1 MTSDSS
7 NRNQGSEVDI
17 AALARK
23 YVEERTKRLRPDGID
38 QYRSL
43 DEMGEEFARDP
54 HADRAFSRAPVRRE
68 TDVLIVGGGFAG
80 LLGAANLRK
89 AGISDIVIV
98 DRAADFGGTWYWNRY
113 PGVRCDVESYVYLPL
128 LEETGFIPSEK
139 YARGAEIQEH
149 CQRIARHLNL
159 YDDALL
165 QTGVTS
171 LDWDE
176 TKTRWIARTDR
187 GDLLEAQFVLSCTG
201 LFNCPKLPAISGI
214 ESFRGHSFHTSR
226 WDYDY
231 TGGNAGGAMP
241 GLAGKRVGVCGACT
255 YEYYLNR
262 TLAIPGFNFE
272 FLVPEDV
279 EIVTYDT
286 DTTALQDL
294 KLGRVDA
301 MVSAVP
307 LLEEAI
313 KKGKEIRLVGDPV
326 FLEPLAVAADKN
338 SSLPVESLVA
348 EIDRI
353 IAEMHADGSLS
364 ELSMKWYGVD
374 ITKGPGA

>member
-1 MTSDSS
+1 VVAVSFFDIDVATEIATRMGVVTQWETPSWDVITAGNWNDRWDVSI
-7 NRNQGSEVDI
+7 GSMSI
-17 AALARK
+17 T
-23 YVEERTKRLRPDGID
+23 EERAQVLDFTEPYYFTPAGVAVNADSDIQSID
-38 QYRSL
+38 Q
-43 DEMGEEFARDP
+43 
-54 HADRAFSRAPVRRE
+54 
-68 TDVLIVGGGFAG
+68 
-80 LLGAANLRK
+80 
-89 AGISDIVIV
+89 
-98 DRAADFGGTWYWNRY
+98 
-113 PGVRCDVESYVYLPL
+113 
-128 LEETGFIPSEK
+128 
-139 YARGAEIQEH
+139 
-149 CQRIARHLNL
+149 
-159 YDDALL
+159 
-165 QTGVTS
+165 
-171 LDWDE
+171 
-176 TKTRWIARTDR
+176 
-187 GDLLEAQFVLSCTG
+187 
-201 LFNCPKLPAISGI
+201 
-214 ESFRGHSFHTSR
+214 
-226 WDYDY
+226 
-231 TGGNAGGAMP
+231 
-241 GLAGKRVGVCGACT
+241 LAGKRVGVCGACT

-338 SSLPVESLVA
+338 SSLPVDSLVT
-348 EIDRI
+348 ELDRI
-353 IAEMHADGSLS
+353 IAEMHADGTLS